1 MSVCCVFVRGTVY
14 AAAIKLQY
22 TPIYIYIAVLKM
34 KRCCNDMTSNNRILN
49 GSLNF
54 TQ

>member
-22 TPIYIYIAVLKM
+22 TYIYIYCSAENEEML
-34 KRCCNDMTSNNRILN
+34 
-49 GSLNF
+49 
-54 TQ
+54 